1 MPWMPSANKGICK
14 GFKGL
19 GLKVESF
26 IVANVVTVMKLATL
40 LASSNHKLKF

>member
-26 IVANVVTVMKLATL
+26 IVAKQEAAGEIQNSPSP
-40 LASSNHKLKF
+40 SSPS